1 MLNIIESS
9 PATDATNYAGDV
21 KVVGG
26 GKAGNE
32 TRGSSK
38 VTRQPPTGGSFPAHP
53 IILHGGASRPAYPST
68 STLGDGDV
76 QAAPGS
82 TLASGAVEKEVIIK
96 FDDFVFINY
105 IPLNLPARS

>member
-9 PATDATNYAGDV
+9 PTTDATNYAGDV
-21 KVVGG
+21 KVAGG

-32 TRGSSK
+32 RRGSSK
-38 VTRQPPTGGSFPAHP
+38 VTHQPPTGGSFPAQP
-53 IILHGGASRPAYPST
+53 IILHGGASRPTYPST
-68 STLGDGDV
+68 STIGDGDV
-76 QAAPGS
+76 QAAPDL
-82 TLASGAVEKEVIIK
+82 TLASGAVEKGVIIK